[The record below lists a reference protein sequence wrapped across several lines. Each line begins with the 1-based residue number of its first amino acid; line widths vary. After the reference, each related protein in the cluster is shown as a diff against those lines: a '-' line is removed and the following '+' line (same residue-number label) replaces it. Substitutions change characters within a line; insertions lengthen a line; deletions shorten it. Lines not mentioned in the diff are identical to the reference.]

1 MLLRVLRTGVARAA
15 TAVLVAAGVAAG
27 ACWGGGSPPVSFCV
41 PPPADLV
48 AWWPFD
54 ETSGNVAHDI
64 AGFPNDLAFMSGS
77 YVPVAGK
84 VGGGWQLGPAM
95 TLAWA
100 ASQADLQ
107 VGSGN
112 FTIETWVLR
121 WNTVSSISTILA
133 KRDSSGTGYGL
144 IAANGQAY
152 LRQSGSNSSPPPTS
166 GSISTGGWRHLAVTV
181 DRTANVVRWYVDG
194 QQVATGPATTWF
206 SGNLDTNA
214 PAEVSTGGA
223 DIQLDELSLYKRALT
238 ANEIQAIFQA
248 GASGKCKP
256 ASVTPTPTPTNTPTP
271 VALGT
276 VGIGGGLPVTVV
288 PPGGTPTP
296 AGTVPAFATVGPK
309 QTPTATPTPTGMVP
323 AFGTVGPK
331 QTPTPTKTPTP
342 TATPTKTPTPTA
354 TPTKTPTPTA
364 TPTKTPTP
372 TATPTL
378 TPTPTPTP
386 TPLDGT
392 LCVLKFYDMDQNGVK
407 GTNEPFL
414 QGWTFTIAQGS
425 TVLGS
430 VTTGGAG
437 TPGVCVNL
445 PAGQY
450 TVTEVVQTGWFPT
463 TPNPQTAT
471 VVGGQTVT
479 LLFGNGRN

>member
-1 MLLRVLRTGVARAA
+1 MLQGKHWQGTARAA
-15 TAVLVAAGVAAG
+15 AAIIVGAVGAVLG
-27 ACWGGGSPPVSFCV
+27 ACWGGGSPPVSACV

-84 VGGGWQLGPAM
+84 VGGGWKLGPA
-95 TLAWA
+95 TTVAWA

-107 VGSGN
+107 VGTGN

-121 WNTVSSISTILA
+121 WNAVSSISTILA

-144 IAANGQAY
+144 ITANGQAY
-152 LRQSGSNSSPPPTS
+152 LQQSGSNSNPPPTS

-181 DRTANVVRWYVDG
+181 DRTANIVRWYVDG

-206 SGNLDTNA
+206 SGNLDTSA

-223 DIQLDELSLYKRALT
+223 EIELDELSLYKRALT
-238 ANEIQAIFQA
+238 ANEVLAIFQA
-248 GASGKCKP
+248 GANGKCKP
-256 ASVTPTPTPTNTPTP
+256 APATPTPTPGA
-271 VALGT
+271 VGT
-276 VGIGGGLPVTVV
+276 IGIGGGLPVTVV

-296 AGTVPAFATVGPK
+296 AGTVPT
-309 QTPTATPTPTGMVP
+309 
-323 AFGTVGPK
+323 FGTVGPK
-331 QTPTPTKTPTP
+331 QTPTPTKTATPTATPTATVPTFETVGPKQTPTPTKTPTPTMTPTATPTRTPTP

-354 TPTKTPTPTA
+354 TPTS
-364 TPTKTPTP
+364 
-372 TATPTL
+372 

-386 TPLDGT
+386 VDGT
-392 LCVLKFYDMDQNGVK
+392 LCILKFYDVNQNGVQD
-407 GTNEPFL
+407 TNEPLL
-414 QGWTFTIAQGS
+414 QGWAFTVAQGS

-430 VTTGGAG
+430 VTTGAG
-437 TPGVCVNL
+437 GLPGVCVNL